1 MMDVGEYRTEL
12 ARWLD
17 GRTEELAAFRRNHA
31 GTLEEAAAKGEV
43 FIRTLYDAGWNRYGW
58 PAELGGLGGGAVYR
72 AALYEQLFASGYRVP
87 QRYYALETLGPALAH
102 FAPHVAAVHLPRFLS
117 GKDIWCQG
125 FSEPD
130 AGSDLGALRL
140 RAVDE
145 GDHWR
150 INGQKV
156 WTSFAHISASCLL
169 LARTGEAPTGYRGL
183 TMLWVPMDTPGIL
196 ARPLATAS
204 GENELA
210 EVFFEDVI
218 VPKDQI
224 LGEVGAGWDV
234 AMYLLQWERG
244 MYAWL
249 IQSWIHARFDDLL
262 AQAGDRATNATA
274 QIGRLYQMLFAV
286 RVKSIATVRA
296 LDAGES
302 PGPEISADKVL
313 LTRAEQALFDLSRE
327 LLFED
332 FTLEDDPEI
341 LAWRDDY
348 WYSRAASIY
357 GGAIDIQR
365 GIIAERVLG
374 LPRSR

>member
-1 MMDVGEYRTEL
+1 MMDVGRYRREL
-12 ARWLD
+12 AEWLD
-17 GRTEELAAFRRNHA
+17 ANVGELAAFRRNHA
-31 GTLEEAAAKGEV
+31 GTLEEACAAGET
-43 FIRTLYDAGWNRYGW
+43 FIRALYDAGWNRYGW
-58 PAELGGLGGGAVYR
+58 PEEVGGLGGGVVHR
-72 AALYEQLFASGYRVP
+72 AALYEQLFASGYRIP
-87 QRYYALETLGPALAH
+87 QRYYAVEILAPALAH
-102 FAPHVAAVHLPRFLS
+102 FAPHIAAVHLPRFLR
-117 GKDIWCQG
+117 GEVVWCQG

-156 WTSFAHISASCLL
+156 WTSFAHVSASCLL

-183 TMLWVPMDTPGIL
+183 TMLWAPMDAPGIL
-196 ARPLATAS
+196 ARPITTMS
-204 GENELA
+204 GQNELA
-210 EVFFEDVI
+210 EVFFDDVV
-218 VPKDQI
+218 VPKDQV
-224 LGEVGAGWDV
+224 VGDVGGGWDV

-249 IQSWIHARFDDLL
+249 MQSWMHARFDDLL
-262 AQAGDRATNATA
+262 AQAGARAGAAAA

-286 RVKSIATVRA
+286 RVKSIETVHA
-296 LDAGES
+296 LDAGRS

-313 LTRAEQALFDLSRE
+313 LTRAEQALFDLARE
-327 LLFED
+327 LLIED
-332 FTLEDDPEI
+332 FTLDDGPETH
-341 LAWRDDY
+341 AWRDDY

-365 GIIAERVLG
+365 GIVAERLLG